1 MDSAEKEARRA
12 LNRLRRAAEKSLR
25 EMDAL
30 EGAIR
35 NAEGK
40 DFPVEAYAEV
50 RSHLDAVAQFAE
62 EEGARL
68 QAKILRAGGLE
79 PGRTRRSSSL

>member
-35 NAEGK
+35 NAEGE
-40 DFPVEAYAEV
+40 DFPAETYAEV
-50 RSHLDAVAQFAE
+50 RSRLDAVMAFAE

-68 QAKILRAGGLE
+68 QAKILQAGGLE
-79 PGRTRRSSSL
+79 PGRTRRSSGP